1 MKKRNIK
8 NLNVRALPVSTSKYK
23 GLVERK
29 NDLITRAEAI
39 LNDAEANKRELTDAE
54 AQELAEIRDD
64 VRRIKEA
71 LKIHDE
77 IKDEKK
83 ELKEEAAEDMAE
95 AQAMKEAACK
105 EEAEARAFEAYVRGT
120 VLNERNAVNMTKAA
134 NGAVIPTTI
143 ANKIITMVYNICPI
157 LERSTKYN
165 VKGKLVVPYY
175 DENTN
180 AITVNYASEFEELT
194 SNVGNMDKIELD
206 GFLAGTLTLI
216 SRSLINNAQFNI
228 VDFIVERMA
237 YAIKRFIEDQLLN
250 GYVASGADTGVTG
263 LSTLTN
269 SITAAATTAIT
280 ADEVVRL
287 HDAIK
292 DDFQANAIWIMSP
305 ATRTALRTLKST
317 TGYYLLN
324 DDISTPFGTTLLG
337 KPVYVSDNMPDMAA
351 GKTAIYYGDMRGLA
365 TKFSEEMNIE
375 VLREKYATQHAVG
388 VVGWL
393 EFDSKVE
400 DAQKIAKLVMAA
412 E

>member
-1 MKKRNIK
+1 MN
-8 NLNVRALPVSTSKYK
+8 YK
-23 GLVERK
+23 GLVEKK

-39 LNDAEANKRELTDAE
+39 LNDAETNKRELTDDE

-64 VRRIKEA
+64 VRKIKEA

-77 IKDEKK
+77 IKEEKQ
-83 ELKEEAAEDMAE
+83 ELKDEAGADMKEE
-95 AQAMKEAACK
+95 QALKEAACK
-105 EEAEARAFEAYVRGT
+105 EEAERRAFECYVRGII
-120 VLNERNAVNMTKAA
+120 NERGDDVDMTKAA

-143 ANKIITMVYNICPI
+143 ANKIIAKVYNICPI
-157 LERSTKYN
+157 LERSSKYN
-165 VKGKLVVPYY
+165 VKGKLVIPFY
-175 DENTN
+175 DETSH
-180 AITVNYASEFEELT
+180 AITVDYADEFVELT
-194 SNVGNMDKIELD
+194 SNVGNTDKIELN

-237 YAIKRFIEDQLLN
+237 YAIKRFIEGELLN
-250 GYVASGADTGVTG
+250 GTDGKIAGLSGVTK
-263 LSTLTN
+263 TV
-269 SITAAATTAIT
+269 TAAAADAIT
-280 ADEVVRL
+280 ANEVVYL

-324 DDISTPFGTTLLG
+324 DDISTPFGTSLLG
-337 KPVYVSDNMPDMAA
+337 KPVYVSDNMPDIGA

-393 EFDSKVE
+393 EFDAKVE
-400 DAQKIAKLVMAA
+400 DAQKIAKLVMHA
-412 E
+412 

>member
-1 MKKRNIK
+1 MN
-8 NLNVRALPVSTSKYK
+8 YK
-23 GLVERK
+23 GLVEKK

-39 LNDAEANKRELTDAE
+39 LNDAETNKRELTDDE

-64 VRRIKEA
+64 VRKIKEA

-77 IKDEKK
+77 IKEEKQ
-83 ELKEEAAEDMAE
+83 ELKEEAAEDKAE
-95 AQAMKEAACK
+95 AQALKEAACK
-105 EEAEARAFEAYVRGT
+105 EEADRRAFEAYVRGV
-120 VLNERNAVNMTKAA
+120 VLNERGADVDLTKAA

-143 ANKIITMVYNICPI
+143 ANKIIAMVYNICPI
-157 LERSTKYN
+157 LEKSTKYN

-175 DENTN
+175 DETSH
-180 AITVNYASEFEELT
+180 AITMTYATEFEELT
-194 SNVGNMDKIELD
+194 SNVGSFDKVELD

-228 VDFIVERMA
+228 TDFIVERMA

-250 GYVASGADTGVTG
+250 GYAATGADSGVTG
-263 LSTLTN
+263 LSTLSN
-269 SITAAATTAIT
+269 SITAAATNAIT

-324 DDISTPFGTTLLG
+324 DDISSPFGSTLLG
-337 KPVYVSDNMPDMAA
+337 KPVYVSDNMSDMGA

-365 TKFSEEMNIE
+365 TKFSEDMSIE

-393 EFDSKVE
+393 EFDAKVE
-400 DAQKIAKLVMAA
+400 DAQKIAKLVMHA
-412 E
+412 

>member
-1 MKKRNIK
+1 MN
-8 NLNVRALPVSTSKYK
+8 YK
-23 GLVERK
+23 GLVEKK

-39 LNDAEANKRELTDAE
+39 LNDAEANKRELTDDE

-64 VRRIKEA
+64 VRKIKEA

-77 IKDEKK
+77 LKEEKQ
-83 ELKEEAAEDMAE
+83 ELKEEAAEDKAE

-105 EEAEARAFEAYVRGT
+105 EEADRRAFEAYVRGV
-120 VLNERNAVNMTKAA
+120 VLNERDAVNMTKAA

-143 ANKIITMVYNICPI
+143 ANKIIAMVYNICPI
-157 LERSTKYN
+157 LEKSTKYN

-175 DENTN
+175 DEGTN
-180 AITVNYASEFEELT
+180 SITVNYASEFEELT
-194 SNVGNMDKIELD
+194 SNVGAMDKIELD

-250 GYVASGADTGVTG
+250 GYVPSGASAGVTG

-287 HDAIK
+287 HDRIK
-292 DDFQANAIWIMSP
+292 DDFQGNAIWIMSP
-305 ATRTALRTLKST
+305 ATRTALRTLKSN

-324 DDISTPFGTTLLG
+324 DDISTPFGSTLLG

-365 TKFSEEMNIE
+365 TKFSEEMSIE

-393 EFDSKVE
+393 EFDAKVE

>member
-1 MKKRNIK
+1 MN
-8 NLNVRALPVSTSKYK
+8 YK
-23 GLVERK
+23 GLEEKK
-29 NDLITRAEAI
+29 NDLITRAEEI
-39 LNDAEANKRELTDAE
+39 LNDAETNKRELTDDE

-64 VRRIKEA
+64 VRKIKEA

-77 IKDEKK
+77 LKEEKK
-83 ELKEEAAEDMAE
+83 ELKEESADDAAE

-105 EEAEARAFEAYVRGT
+105 EEADRRAFEAYVRGV
-120 VLNERNAVNMTKAA
+120 VLNERDAVNMTKAA

-143 ANKIITMVYNICPI
+143 ANKIIAMVYNICPI
-157 LERSTKYN
+157 LEKSTKYN

-175 DENTN
+175 DESTN
-180 AITVNYASEFEELT
+180 SITVDYADEFVELT
-194 SNVGNMDKIELD
+194 SNVGSFTKIELD

-237 YAIKRFIEDQLLN
+237 YAIKRFIEGELLN
-250 GYVASGADTGVTG
+250 GTQNKVAGLSGVTK
-263 LSTLTN
+263 
-269 SITAAATTAIT
+269 SITAAATSAIT

-287 HDAIK
+287 HDAII

-305 ATRTALRTLKST
+305 ATRTALRTLKSS

-324 DDISTPFGTTLLG
+324 DDISTPFGTSLLG
-337 KPVYVSDNMPDMAA
+337 KPVYVSDNMPDMGA

-365 TKFSEEMNIE
+365 TKFSEEMSIE

-393 EFDSKVE
+393 EFDAKVE

-412 E
+412 N

>member
-1 MKKRNIK
+1 MN
-8 NLNVRALPVSTSKYK
+8 YK
-23 GLVERK
+23 GLVEKK

-83 ELKEEAAEDMAE
+83 ELKDDAAEEMAE
-95 AQAMKEAACK
+95 AAAAKEAADK
-105 EEAEARAFEAYVRGT
+105 AEAEARAFEAYVRGT
-120 VLNERNAVNMTKAA
+120 VLNERDAVNMTKAA

-175 DENTN
+175 DEDTN

-237 YAIKRFIEDQLLN
+237 YAIKRFIENQLLN
-250 GYVASGADTGVTG
+250 GYVPSGASAGVTG

-269 SITAAATTAIT
+269 LITAAATTAIT

-305 ATRTALRTLKST
+305 ATRTALRTLKSN

-324 DDISTPFGTTLLG
+324 DDISTPFGSTLLG

-351 GKTAIYYGDMRGLA
+351 GKTTIYYGDMRGLA

-393 EFDSKVE
+393 EFDAKVE

-412 E
+412 S

>member
-1 MKKRNIK
+1 MKFRTLPKNI
-8 NLNVRALPVSTSKYK
+8 LYRALPADLK
-23 GLVERK
+23 GLTEKK

-39 LNDAEANKRELTDAE
+39 ISDAETNKRELTDAE

-64 VRRIKEA
+64 VRKIKEA
-71 LKIHDE
+71 LKIAEELHE
-77 IKDEKK
+77 EKK
-83 ELKEEAAEDMAE
+83 ELKEEGDVLDGRACGDDKKREAEQKA
-95 AQAMKEAACK
+95 K
-105 EEAEARAFEAYVRGT
+105 EEAEVRAFDNYLRGRI
-120 VLNERNAVNMTKAA
+120 NQRDDVNLTKSA

-143 ANKIITMVYNICPI
+143 ANKIIAMVYNICPI

-175 DENTN
+175 DETSN
-180 AITVNYASEFEELT
+180 AITVAYATEFTELE
-194 SNVGNMDKIELD
+194 SNVGAFDKIELD
-206 GFLAGTLTLI
+206 GYLAGALTLV
-216 SRSLINNAQFNI
+216 SRSLINNSEFNL
-228 VDFIVERMA
+228 VDFVVERMA
-237 YAIKRFIEDQLLN
+237 YAIKRFIEHELLV
-250 GYVASGADTGVTG
+250 GTEGSVEG

-269 SITAAATTAIT
+269 SITAGATTAIT

-324 DDISTPFGTTLLG
+324 DDMSSPFGSTLLG
-337 KPVYVSDNMPDMAA
+337 KPVYVSDNMPDMGA

-365 TKFSEEMNIE
+365 TKFSEDMSIE
-375 VLREKYATQHAVG
+375 VLREKYATMHAVG

-400 DAQKIAKLVMAA
+400 DAQKIAKLVMANS
-412 E
+412 

>member
-1 MKKRNIK
+1 MN
-8 NLNVRALPVSTSKYK
+8 YK
-23 GLVERK
+23 GLVEKK

-39 LNDAEANKRELTDAE
+39 LSDAEANKRELTDDE

-64 VRRIKEA
+64 VRKIKEA

-105 EEAEARAFEAYVRGT
+105 EEDERRAFEAYVRGV
-120 VLNERNAVNMTKAA
+120 VLNERVNMTKAA

-143 ANKIITMVYNICPI
+143 ANKIIAKVYNICPI

-165 VKGKLVVPYY
+165 VKGKLIVPYY
-175 DENTN
+175 DESSH
-180 AITVNYASEFEELT
+180 AITVDYADEFEELT
-194 SNVGNMDKIELD
+194 SNVGNTDKIELN

-237 YAIKRFIEDQLLN
+237 YAIKRFIEGELLN
-250 GYVASGADTGVTG
+250 GTDDKIAGLRGVTK
-263 LSTLTN
+263 TV
-269 SITAAATTAIT
+269 TAAAADAIT
-280 ADEVVRL
+280 ANEVVYL

-324 DDISTPFGTTLLG
+324 DDISTPFGTSLLG
-337 KPVYVSDNMPDMAA
+337 KPVYVSDNMPDMGA

-393 EFDSKVE
+393 EFDAKVE
-400 DAQKIAKLVMAA
+400 DAQKIAKLVMHA
-412 E
+412 

>member
-1 MKKRNIK
+1 MN
-8 NLNVRALPVSTSKYK
+8 YK
-23 GLVERK
+23 GLVEKK

-39 LNDAEANKRELTDAE
+39 LNDAETNKRELTDAE

-64 VRRIKEA
+64 VRKIKDA

-83 ELKEEAAEDMAE
+83 ELKDEAGAAMAE
-95 AQAMKEAACK
+95 EQALKEAACK
-105 EEAEARAFEAYVRGT
+105 EEADRRAFDAYLRG
-120 VLNERNAVNMTKAA
+120 VAINERTNMTKTA

-143 ANKIITMVYNICPI
+143 ADKIIKMVYNICPI
-157 LERSTKYN
+157 LEKSTKYN

-175 DENTN
+175 DETSH

-194 SNVGNMDKIELD
+194 SDVGAFDKIELD
-206 GFLAGTLTLI
+206 GFLAGSLTLI

-228 VDFIVERMA
+228 VDFVVERMA
-237 YAIKRFIEDQLLN
+237 YGIKRFIENQLLN
-250 GYVASGADTGVTG
+250 GYVGTGADAGITG

-269 SITAAATTAIT
+269 SITAAAADAIT
-280 ADEVVRL
+280 ANEVVQL
-287 HDAIK
+287 HDKIK

-324 DDISTPFGTTLLG
+324 DDISTPFGSSLLG

-365 TKFSEEMNIE
+365 TKFSEDMTIE

-400 DAQKIAKLVMAA
+400 DAQKIAKLVMHA
-412 E
+412 

>member
-1 MKKRNIK
+1 MN
-8 NLNVRALPVSTSKYK
+8 YK
-23 GLVERK
+23 GLVEKK

-39 LNDAEANKRELTDAE
+39 LSDAEANKRELTDDE

-64 VRRIKEA
+64 VRKIKEA

-83 ELKEEAAEDMAE
+83 ELKDEEGAAMAE
-95 AQAMKEAACK
+95 EQALKEAACK
-105 EEAEARAFEAYVRGT
+105 EEAEARAFEAYVRGV
-120 VLNERNAVNMTKAA
+120 VLNERTNLTKAA

-143 ANKIITMVYNICPI
+143 ANKIIAKVYNICPI

-175 DENTN
+175 DESSH
-180 AITVNYASEFEELT
+180 AITVAYANEFEELS
-194 SNVGNMDKIELD
+194 SNVGNTDKVELD

-237 YAIKRFIEDQLLN
+237 YAIKRFIEGELLN
-250 GYVASGADTGVTG
+250 GTDDKIAGLRGVTK
-263 LSTLTN
+263 TV
-269 SITAAATTAIT
+269 TAAAADAIT
-280 ADEVVRL
+280 ANEVVYL

-324 DDISTPFGTTLLG
+324 DDISTPFGTSLLG
-337 KPVYVSDNMPDMAA
+337 KPVYVSDNMPDIGA

-393 EFDSKVE
+393 EFDAKVE
-400 DAQKIAKLVMAA
+400 DAQKIAKLVMHA
-412 E
+412 

>member
-1 MKKRNIK
+1 MN
-8 NLNVRALPVSTSKYK
+8 YK
-23 GLVERK
+23 GLVEKK
-29 NDLITRAEAI
+29 NDLVTRAEAI
-39 LNDAEANKRELTDAE
+39 LNDAETNKRELTDDE

-64 VRRIKEA
+64 VRKIKEA

-77 IKDEKK
+77 LKDEKK
-83 ELKEEAAEDMAE
+83 ELKEEAAEDAAE
-95 AQAMKEAACK
+95 AQAMKEADCK
-105 EEAEARAFEAYVRGT
+105 EEADKRAFEAYVRGV
-120 VLNERNAVNMTKAA
+120 VLNERTDYNLTKAA
-134 NGAVIPTTI
+134 NGAVIPVTI
-143 ANKIITMVYNICPI
+143 AKKIIAMVYNICPI
-157 LERSTKYN
+157 LEKSSKYN
-165 VKGKLVVPYY
+165 VKGKLVIPYY
-175 DENTN
+175 DETSH
-180 AITVNYASEFEELT
+180 AITVNYASEFEELAG
-194 SNVGNMDKIELD
+194 SVGSFGKVELD

-216 SRSLINNAQFNI
+216 SRSLINNADFNLT
-228 VDFIVERMA
+228 DFIVERMA

-250 GYVASGADTGVTG
+250 GYVGTGAAAGVTG
-263 LSTLTN
+263 LSTLN
-269 SITAAATTAIT
+269 HKITAAATTAIT

-324 DDISTPFGTTLLG
+324 DDVSSPFGNTLLG

-365 TKFSEEMNIE
+365 TKFSEDMTIE
-375 VLREKYATQHAVG
+375 VLREKYATQHAIG

-400 DAQKIAKLVMAA
+400 DEQKIAKLVMAA
-412 E
+412 S

>member
-1 MKKRNIK
+1 MRN
-8 NLNVRALPVSTSKYK
+8 YK
-23 GLVERK
+23 GLVEKK

-39 LNDAEANKRELTDAE
+39 LNDAEANKRELTDDE

-64 VRRIKEA
+64 VRKIKDA

-83 ELKEEAAEDMAE
+83 ELKEEAGEEMAE
-95 AQAMKEAACK
+95 AEAAK
-105 EEAEARAFEAYVRGT
+105 KAAEQAEAETRAFEEYIRGR
-120 VLNERNAVNMTKAA
+120 VNERANNLTPAA
-134 NGAVIPTTI
+134 NSGGVVIPTTI

-175 DENTN
+175 DEDTTS
-180 AITVNYASEFEELT
+180 IVVDYATEFTELT
-194 SNVGNMDKIELD
+194 SNVGNFDKIELD
-206 GFLAGTLTLI
+206 GFLAGALTLI

-228 VDFIVERMA
+228 VDFVVERMA
-237 YAIKRFIEDQLLN
+237 YAIKRFIEKELLN
-250 GYVASGADTGVTG
+250 GTEDKVEG
-263 LSTLTN
+263 LSGLTN

-292 DDFQANAIWIMSP
+292 DDFQGNAIWIMSS
-305 ATRTALRTLKST
+305 ATRTALRTLKSN

-324 DDISTPFGTTLLG
+324 DDISTPFGTSLLG

-351 GKTAIYYGDMRGLA
+351 GNTAIFYGDMRGLA
-365 TKFSEEMNIE
+365 TKFSEDINIE
-375 VLREKYATQHAVG
+375 VLREKYATMHAVG
-388 VVGWL
+388 IVGWL
-393 EFDSKVE
+393 EFDAKVE

-412 E
+412 N

>member
-1 MKKRNIK
+1 MN
-8 NLNVRALPVSTSKYK
+8 YK
-23 GLVERK
+23 GLVEKK
-29 NDLITRAEAI
+29 NDLITRAEEI
-39 LNDAEANKRELTDAE
+39 LNDAETNKRELTDAE

-64 VRRIKEA
+64 VRKIKEA

-77 IKDEKK
+77 IKEEKK
-83 ELKEEAAEDMAE
+83 ELKEEAAEEMAE

-105 EEAEARAFEAYVRGT
+105 EEADRRAFEAYVRGV
-120 VLNERNAVNMTKAA
+120 VLNERDGATNMTKAA

-143 ANKIITMVYNICPI
+143 ANKIIKMVYNICPI

-165 VKGKLVVPYY
+165 VKGKLIIPFY
-175 DENTN
+175 DESSK
-180 AITVNYASEFEELT
+180 AITVDYADEFVELT
-194 SNVGNMDKIELD
+194 SNVGNTDKIELD

-228 VDFIVERMA
+228 TDFIVERMA
-237 YAIKRFIEDQLLN
+237 YAIKRFIEGELLN
-250 GYVASGADTGVTG
+250 GTEDKVAGLSGVTK
-263 LSTLTN
+263 TV
-269 SITAAATTAIT
+269 TAAAADAIT
-280 ADEVVRL
+280 SNEVIYL

-292 DDFQANAIWIMSP
+292 DDFQSNAIWIMSP

-337 KPVYVSDNMPDMAA
+337 KPVYVSDNMPDMGA

-365 TKFSEEMNIE
+365 TKFSEEINIE

-393 EFDSKVE
+393 EFDAKVE
-400 DAQKIAKLVMAA
+400 DAQKIAKLVMHA
-412 E
+412 